1 MNEKNILN
9 VENLVSAIKEV
20 AEVIAKNGGAEISAI
35 VKEINEGEVMAKI
48 IIEPYRFISRK
59 AQE

>member
-9 VENLVSAIKEV
+9 VENLVAAIKEV
-20 AEVIAKNGGAEISAI
+20 AEVISKNGGAEISAI
-35 VKEINEGEVMAKI
+35 VKEINEGEVFAKI